1 MMTPKLWCLPCG
13 VFLFCLEFVSSMACS
28 EDFAIFWIYHVKSPL
43 MSIEVPL
50 ADKGGMVKRSAVHRE
65 IIF

>member
-1 MMTPKLWCLPCG
+1 
-13 VFLFCLEFVSSMACS
+13 MAFT